1 MPIDESKNN
10 NYNYLVEKFRSVTQ
24 GYQGHM
30 IFGLIII
37 SLIIILLVTWI
48 YKTLGLKEESC
59 KKLEI
64 IYQNNSFQT
73 KSFIMN
79 NNISA
84 RKDNNSSN
92 YFDIQ
97 YECLLKNYYVKTAYN
112 CCCADGY
119 KNNFVSE
126 CALIKCINLG
136 ARCLDFEIYSYN
148 GEPIVAASTANNN
161 SIKETFNYL
170 KLSHVF
176 DILNS
181 QSFSDV
187 HTSCFN
193 DPMFLHFRIMSENKT
208 IYDKMGTYIK
218 DNLDKDNRY
227 LLDENKYN
235 YLHIQSDKLLTTHIT
250 SYDLKKKF
258 IIMVNTKNNNLMDNS
273 KLKKYVNLRSG
284 SKNMKLLRYENVVAM
299 GNNNPILI
307 DDSKTSLIM
316 VLPNLNNSLENY
328 DPVLPQVNG
337 CQFIGM
343 KFQNLDNNLYAYLKQ
358 FKDYGSFSFILKPS
372 VLRLDENQP
381 IQGSQPSNL
390 NNQTT
395 DRTV

>member
-1 MPIDESKNN
+1 MTEPMGNTMTDLVYNIPGKITSKNFN
-10 NYNYLVEKFRSVTQ
+10 NYL
-24 GYQGHM
+24 
-30 IFGLIII
+30 IF
-37 SLIIILLVTWI
+37 SLIIIVLIVVLLFSWF

-59 KKLEI
+59 KKLDI

-84 RKDNNSSN
+84 TKDNNSKN
-92 YFDIQ
+92 YFDNE
-97 YECLLKNYYVKTAYN
+97 YECLLKNYYIKTAYN
-112 CCCADGY
+112 CCCGDGY

-170 KLSHVF
+170 KLSDVF

-181 QSFSDV
+181 QAFSDI

-208 IYDKMGTYIK
+208 IYDKIGTYIK
-218 DNLDKDNRY
+218 ENLDKDNRY

-235 YLHIQSDKLLTTHIT
+235 YLHIQSDKILTNHIV
-250 SYDLKKKF
+250 SYDIKKKF

-273 KLKKYVNLRSG
+273 KLKKYVNIRSG

-299 GNNNPILI
+299 GNNNPVLI

-316 VLPNLNNSLENY
+316 VLPNLNNRLENH
-328 DPVLPQVNG
+328 DPILPQVNG
-337 CQFIGM
+337 CQFIAM
-343 KFQNLDNNLYAYLKQ
+343 KFQNLDNNLYSYLKQ
-358 FKDYGSFSFILKPS
+358 FKDYGNFSFILKPNT
-372 VLRLDENQP
+372 LRLDENEP
-381 IQGSQPSNL
+381 IQPREPSNL
-390 NNQTT
+390 NNQNGHGSI
-395 DRTV
+395 